1 MIRLTALALLVVGLM
16 GQQQDPAYDADG
28 HLKAEHQIP
37 AGDYCKAMD
46 VTITARETHA
56 HHCDCTYS
64 CHVDHDGNV
73 TESGGEK
80 SQGCKAYC
88 SKDQRRCT
96 CHPEPVCSLDGQANA
111 RMDMNGR
118 VVAVKR

>member
-1 MIRLTALALLVVGLM
+1 MTRLLLILVAGLL
-16 GQQQDPAYDADG
+16 GIAAQSAYDPDG

-37 AGDYCKAMD
+37 AGDYCKRSD

-56 HHCDCTYS
+56 HHCDCSYV
-64 CHVDHDGNV
+64 CHVDKDGNV

-80 SQGCKAYC
+80 STGCKSYC

-96 CHPEPVCSLDGQANA
+96 CHPEPVCDIEPHTARFDMGHQMIAQA
-111 RMDMNGR
+111 RR
-118 VVAVKR
+118 R